1 MKSPQS
7 DHPLRW
13 RMLILLS
20 ISMVFSLTVWFS
32 TNAIAPVL
40 KSEMGCSNSDI
51 AWLTIAVQ
59 LGFVFG
65 TLFLAVSN
73 LSDMM
78 NTRKIFSIFALLSG
92 LTNLGL
98 LFVPEDFFIFFSLRL
113 LSGFLLG
120 GVYPPGMK
128 IISGWFNSGRGFAIG
143 VMVSALT
150 LGSGSPH
157 LLSSIFVSHWELTI
171 YLSTLLATLSSII
184 VYFVVKDGPLD
195 VPARQFKPSY
205 ILDTVKIKSTRL
217 IFFGYLGHMWELY
230 AMWTWLPIFLFVI
243 YGNDVVFGVL
253 NSSSLISFFVF
264 VSGAF
269 GCIIIGMLSERF
281 GRTVVIIISMLVSGV
296 VSLFIGFIP
305 IDWTLL
311 ISLVSIIWGFFVVA
325 DSAQFSTGL
334 TELVEDSYR
343 GTALA
348 FQMGMGFLITI
359 FPIKILP
366 IISNSLGWGYAF
378 AFLSIGPFL
387 GIISMITLRKLPESS
402 SMAMGRK

>member
-1 MKSPQS
+1 
-7 DHPLRW
+7 
-13 RMLILLS
+13 
-20 ISMVFSLTVWFS
+20 
-32 TNAIAPVL
+32 
-40 KSEMGCSNSDI
+40 
-51 AWLTIAVQ
+51 
-59 LGFVFG
+59 
-65 TLFLAVSN
+65 
-73 LSDMM
+73 
-78 NTRKIFSIFALLSG
+78 
-92 LTNLGL
+92 
-98 LFVPEDFFIFFSLRL
+98 
-113 LSGFLLG
+113 
-120 GVYPPGMK
+120 MK

-334 TELVEDSYR
+334 TKLVEDSYR

-359 FPIKILP
+359 LPIKILP
-366 IISNSLGWGYAF
+366 IISTSLGWGYAF
-378 AFLSIGPFL
+378 SLLSIGPFL
-387 GIISMITLRKLPESS
+387 GIISMVTLRKLPESS